1 LATEL
6 ISRILNITSDG
17 NLHSP
22 SGQKQSSAN
31 AAMLVPAAVQIL
43 KIVCRMLERRYLHLD
58 GLRLSYL
65 ERGTAAEG
73 TQTFVLLH
81 GLMGS
86 AETFQPLL
94 AEMPRDSHIIA
105 LDMPGSGLSDR
116 RDDLA
121 ASMPATAAFIEKFLQ
136 ALDLKKPCLVG
147 HSHGAAVALRLAR
160 TAPNRIQS
168 LVLLGPAHPYFE
180 EANPVIRF
188 YLSLPG
194 RIFAYTMPWFPEWFQ
209 MMGLRRMAGPQSWDT
224 PERLKPYRDNLRV
237 RGTMSH
243 LLRLLGTWQE
253 DMADLRRLLRKP
265 VKQPTL
271 ILWGDC
277 DRAVPVHT
285 ASELRAHLH
294 QSELHVLPGV
304 GHRPAEEQ
312 PELTAGLISAW
323 MARNETAAQYYKPN
337 SSASQSRIPAFMVP
351 SLEAGD

>member
-1 LATEL
+1 
-6 ISRILNITSDG
+6 
-17 NLHSP
+17 
-22 SGQKQSSAN
+22 
-31 AAMLVPAAVQIL
+31 
-43 KIVCRMLERRYLHLD
+43 MLERRYLHLD

-65 ERGTAAEG
+65 ERGTATEG

-94 AEMPRDSHIIA
+94 DEMPRDSHIIA
-105 LDMPGSGLSDR
+105 LDMPGSGLSER

-121 ASMPATAAFIEKFLQ
+121 ANMSATAAFVEKFLR
-136 ALDLKKPCLVG
+136 ALDVRKPCLIG
-147 HSHGAAVALRLAR
+147 HSHGGAVALRLAR
-160 TAPNRIQS
+160 TASSLVQS
-168 LVLLGPAHPYFE
+168 LVLLGPAHPYFD
-180 EANPVIRF
+180 EAAPVIRF

-224 PERLKPYRDNLRV
+224 PERLRPYRDNLRI

-277 DRAVPVHT
+277 DRAVPVRT
-285 ASELRAHLH
+285 ASELRAHLR

-323 MARNETAAQYYKPN
+323 MLRTDAASQPYKPN
-337 SSASQSRIPAFMVP
+337 SSVSQSRIPAFMVP